1 MHVQELDVLFTVALW
16 LVKKSNQFNHIYIAE
31 KKGRNQNRVSHR
43 GLTVQTCI
51 QSDHPLNCQVR
62 VKKQ

>member
-31 KKGRNQNRVSHR
+31 KKRKKSK
-43 GLTVQTCI
+43 
-51 QSDHPLNCQVR
+51 QSFSQRTDSPNLYP
-62 VKKQ
+62 K